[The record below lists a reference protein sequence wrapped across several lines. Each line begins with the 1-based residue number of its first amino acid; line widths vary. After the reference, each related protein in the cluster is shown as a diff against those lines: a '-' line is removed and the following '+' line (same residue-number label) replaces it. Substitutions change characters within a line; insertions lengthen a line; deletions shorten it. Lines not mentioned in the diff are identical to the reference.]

1 MANWPEATKAY
12 FTRMPRM
19 TLRIRQHTLKL
30 RALCWVLRRLKAR
43 AGGLRGWSERVARR
57 QTQGD

>member
-19 TLRIRQHTLKL
+19 TLRIRDHTLKL
-30 RALCWVLRRLKAR
+30 RALSMVKRRLKAR
-43 AGGLRGWSERVARR
+43 ASRPE
-57 QTQGD
+57 